1 MKLLKILT
9 APIAL
14 AVGILVRLCSGIL
27 YIAAPLF
34 GLAGFVFG
42 LLGVALLLTGAVRN
56 GITLLVIA
64 WLVSPVG
71 IPLAAAWLLGK
82 AHDRC

>member
-42 LLGVALLLTGAVRN
+42 LLGVAVLPPPA
-56 GITLLVIA
+56 I
-64 WLVSPVG
+64 
-71 IPLAAAWLLGK
+71 
-82 AHDRC
+82 